1 MGAVNTGTFADIWP
15 KSRTPSDSS
24 DAGAG
29 PSEKTK
35 AELCSSI
42 FPDTMQMLLAVAIGL
57 EPGQIA
63 SLDKE
68 LSHTVLRRG
77 TGLRRS
83 IGYQENIYAGR
94 KQSLTRKRRL

>member
-1 MGAVNTGTFADIWP
+1 MRTGTFADIWP
-15 KSRTPSDSS
+15 KSRTPSNSLE
-24 DAGAG
+24 AGGG

-35 AELCSSI
+35 SELCLSV
-42 FPDTMQMLLAVAIGL
+42 FPETTQALLAVAIGL

-68 LSHTVLRRG
+68 IAQVVLRRG

-83 IGYQENIYAGR
+83 IGYQENLSSSR
-94 KQSLTRKRRL
+94 KQSPTRRRRL